1 MADDEEEKV
10 QPIIIKKIKKGGHGH
25 HGGAWKVAYA
35 DFVTAMMAFFLLLW
49 LLQATT
55 EEQKLG
61 IADYFAPASVS
72 RNTSGSGGLMG
83 GGTFTKT
90 GSRPNDASPIGV
102 MIQLPTDPPDWD
114 NDGDPVESMA
124 TDETGA
130 GGGDQG
136 EGATALIEAV
146 EQAEAVPAEPE
157 LTEAEQAEAELS
169 EAEQAAAEQA
179 EAERI
184 EAEQLDE
191 LRAQREE
198 EQFAQVEKALREA
211 IETVPELQ
219 GLVDNLLIDQTP
231 EGLRIQIVDAEGKS
245 MFPLGSARMYD
256 HTRKLI
262 GLVVS
267 AVKQL
272 PQQIAIKGHTDA
284 APFVNEQGYSN
295 WELSTDRANSSRR
308 ALLEE
313 GLPAARIASVIGLAD
328 TEHLIEDEPLS
339 PRNRRISIIMLREN
353 PVAATRGRAT
363 KKQSAS
369 AK

>member
-1 MADDEEEKV
+1 MADEEEAKT
-10 QPIIIKKIKKGGHGH
+10 QPIIIIKKIKKVAHGH

-83 GGTFTKT
+83 GRTFTKT
-90 GSRPNDASPIGV
+90 GSRPSDASPIGV

-114 NDGDPVESMA
+114 NDGDPVESTA

-130 GGGDQG
+130 GGGDQD
-136 EGATALIEAV
+136 EGATAEIEAS
-146 EQAEAVPAEPE
+146 EPAGAKPAEVE
-157 LTEAEQAEAELS
+157 LTEAELA
-169 EAEQAAAEQA
+169 EAEQAEL
-179 EAERI
+179 ERI
-184 EAEQLDE
+184 EAEQLE
-191 LRAQREE
+191 EMLAQLEE
-198 EQFAQVEKALREA
+198 EQFAQAEKALREA
-211 IETVPELQ
+211 IEGVPELK
-219 GLVDNLLIDQTP
+219 GLIDNLLIDQTP

-245 MFPLGSARMYD
+245 MFPLGSAKMYD
-256 HTRKLI
+256 HTRRLI
-262 GLVVS
+262 GLVVD
-267 AVKQL
+267 AVLLL
-272 PQQIAIKGHTDA
+272 PQQVAIKGHTDA
-284 APFVNEQGYSN
+284 APFLNEQGYSN

-328 TEHLIEDEPLS
+328 TDHLIEDEPLS
-339 PRNRRISIIMLREN
+339 PRNRRISIIMLREI
-353 PVAATRGRAT
+353 PVAATRSKAT

>member
-1 MADDEEEKV
+1 MADDEEAKS

-90 GSRPNDASPIGV
+90 GARPNDASPIGV

-114 NDGDPVESMA
+114 NDGDPVESTA

-130 GGGDQG
+130 GAGDV
-136 EGATALIEAV
+136 EAGAAAEFEAT
-146 EQAEAVPAEPE
+146 EQTEANLA
-157 LTEAEQAEAELS
+157 EAEQL
-169 EAEQAAAEQA
+169 

-184 EAEQLDE
+184 EAERIEEML
-191 LRAQREE
+191 AKREE
-198 EQFAQVEKALREA
+198 EQFAQAEKALREA

-219 GLVDNLLIDQTP
+219 GLADNLLIDQTP

-245 MFPLGSARMYD
+245 MFPLGSAKMYD

-262 GLVVS
+262 GLVVD
-267 AVKQL
+267 AVTQL
-272 PQQIAIKGHTDA
+272 PQQVAIKGHTDG

-313 GLPAARIASVIGLAD
+313 GLPAGRIASVVGLAD
-328 TEHLIEDEPLS
+328 TEHLVEDEPLS

-353 PVAATRGRAT
+353 AVSATRSRAT
-363 KKQSAS
+363 KKQSAN